1 MKINC
6 NSFFDGYSF
15 KEINLNDFL
24 SNRGVFDAK
33 HPELIQK
40 MIDESFTEGNASFGG
55 YGENRKDM
63 FHGTY
68 LESTGNFIHL
78 GIDINVHAGTPIRL
92 PFDCYL
98 AQVFVDTDVDVGWGT
113 RVILETKSPYLMVL
127 GHLENGMYDILGNG
141 FSKKKG
147 EIIGKVGTWP
157 RNGNVFEHLHV
168 QMIKPENMK
177 QFDGYGTIKDLIDNP
192 NPFEVEF
199 E

>member
-6 NSFFDGYSF
+6 NSFFDGDF
-15 KEINLNDFL
+15 KYVNLNDFYL
-24 SNRGVFDAK
+24 ENINQIPDTK
-33 HPELIQK
+33 NPELFQNCL
-40 MIDESFTEGNASFGG
+40 NALGELTYGG
-55 YGENRKDM
+55 YGENRKDLWK
-63 FHGTY
+63 GTY
-68 LESTGNFIHL
+68 LDEGEKYTHL
-78 GIDINVHAGTPIRL
+78 GIDINVRAGTPIRL

-98 AQVFVDTDVDVGWGT
+98 AQVFVDMDTDVGWGT

-141 FSKKKG
+141 FAKKKG

-168 QMIKPENMK
+168 QMIKPENFK
-177 QFDGYGTIKDLIDNP
+177 KFDGYGTVKDLIDNP